1 MQFGNECSVATL
13 FVPVPLPSL
22 SFCLFLILPFS
33 AETLPKK
40 KICKTTDSLLTF
52 DLSEIRLLGLTV
64 VFASQ
69 VLNPCD
75 LIL

>member
-40 KICKTTDSLLTF
+40 KSV
-52 DLSEIRLLGLTV
+52 RLLIHYSPLTY
-64 VFASQ
+64 Q
-69 VLNPCD
+69 R
-75 LIL
+75 